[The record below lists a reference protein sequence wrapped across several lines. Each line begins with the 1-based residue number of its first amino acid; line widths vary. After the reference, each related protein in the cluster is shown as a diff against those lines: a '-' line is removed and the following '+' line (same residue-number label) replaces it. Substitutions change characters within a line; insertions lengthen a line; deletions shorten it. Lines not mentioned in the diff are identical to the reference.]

1 MKRPV
6 VIALLALCGLSC
18 GCRDRFDVPDT
29 PADAPAANITI
40 ASLHAFLHAE
50 TVVVRE
56 ELTVGGTVVS
66 SDEAGNFYRT
76 LVLDDGTGG
85 AELRI
90 AEYNLYTICPPGCRL
105 TVSLRGCALGE
116 RNGVLQ
122 IGLPPDAYSPYPT
135 GYISSRVLLERLLHP
150 TGERQ
155 EPLATPCEIA
165 RLGTASCGRLVRIDA
180 LRFRPDAEQAVP
192 QTWEGYRLF
201 EDAAGRTIAVYT
213 SAYARFA
220 DREIPAGE
228 CSLTGVLEY
237 GTAGNSSSA
246 PTAAATMPA
255 NRCPQAKE
263 RSAASSSISTA
274 VTAFAS
280 PTTKSSSTDNKSGC
294 NRQDRTPPFSPA
306 APISAPAPPPR
317 LPSPLRS
324 SSGGHGS
331 YGRSAAPWPPDG
343 RPV

>member
-56 ELTVGGTVVS
+56 ELTVSGTVVS

-135 GYISSRVLLERLLHP
+135 GYISSRVLLILRANGRNPSLH
-150 TGERQ
+150 R
-155 EPLATPCEIA
+155 AKSHDSARRRAAVWFVSTPC
-165 RLGTASCGRLVRIDA
+165 G
-180 LRFRPDAEQAVP
+180 
-192 QTWEGYRLF
+192 
-201 EDAAGRTIAVYT
+201 
-213 SAYARFA
+213 
-220 DREIPAGE
+220 
-228 CSLTGVLEY
+228 
-237 GTAGNSSSA
+237 SA
-246 PTAAATMPA
+246 PTRNRPSRKRGRATGFS
-255 NRCPQAKE
+255 K
-263 RSAASSSISTA
+263 
-274 VTAFAS
+274 
-280 PTTKSSSTDNKSGC
+280 
-294 NRQDRTPPFSPA
+294 TP
-306 APISAPAPPPR
+306 R
-317 LPSPLRS
+317 
-324 SSGGHGS
+324 G
-331 YGRSAAPWPPDG
+331 GRSPSIRVLTPVSPIG
-343 RPV
+343 RFRRESAR

>member
-6 VIALLALCGLSC
+6 VIALLALCSLSC

-90 AEYNLYTICPPGCRL
+90 AEYNLYTICPSGCRL

-122 IGLPPDAYSPYPT
+122 IGLP
-135 GYISSRVLLERLLHP
+135 LH
-150 TGERQ
+150 R
-155 EPLATPCEIA
+155 AKSHDSARRRAAVWFASTPC
-165 RLGTASCGRLVRIDA
+165 G
-180 LRFRPDAEQAVP
+180 
-192 QTWEGYRLF
+192 
-201 EDAAGRTIAVYT
+201 
-213 SAYARFA
+213 
-220 DREIPAGE
+220 
-228 CSLTGVLEY
+228 
-237 GTAGNSSSA
+237 SA
-246 PTAAATMPA
+246 PTR
-255 NRCPQAKE
+255 NR
-263 RSAASSSISTA
+263 
-274 VTAFAS
+274 
-280 PTTKSSSTDNKSGC
+280 
-294 NRQDRTPPFSPA
+294 
-306 APISAPAPPPR
+306 
-317 LPSPLRS
+317 PSPKRGRATGFS
-324 SSGGHGS
+324 KTPRG
-331 YGRSAAPWPPDG
+331 GRSLSIRVLTPVSPIG
-343 RPV
+343 RFRRESAR

>member
-40 ASLHAFLHAE
+40 PSLHAFLHAE

-56 ELTVGGTVVS
+56 ELTVSGTVVS

-155 EPLATPCEIA
+155 EPVATPCEIA

-237 GTAGNSSSA
+237 GTAG
-246 PTAAATMPA
+246 
-255 NRCPQAKE
+255 
-263 RSAASSSISTA
+263 
-274 VTAFAS
+274 
-280 PTTKSSSTDNKSGC
+280 
-294 NRQDRTPPFSPA
+294 
-306 APISAPAPPPR
+306 
-317 LPSPLRS
+317 
-324 SSGGHGS
+324 S
-331 YGRSAAPWPPDG
+331 YGKQFILQMRDENDCTH
-343 RPV
+343 